1 MCELTGSFSLAPEVS
16 RKRIGLFFFFFS
28 GYLGVVDKEDRAFCS
43 LWLLL
48 ELSGKWG
55 SLNLDREKVSPQW
68 QITCLDRRV
77 EFSFY
82 CWWSGPFRSPPNYLL
97 FVLGET
103 VMTAEPVC
111 VAVSLTSPCFWLG
124 ASNMLLFSNKWGA
137 GIAHGGHAVYS
148 CQDNSQAAAR
158 LEFDL
163 HTSARSAAGMVGR
176 KCLWL
181 RFTDSYGLFTG
192 VFCSEEW
199 CLKQK
204 HVMYSVWEEHP
215 DRHLKQAAAGRRTEK
230 EFVQERNRNYYLWE
244 SLLESFSGFQ
254 LSLLYFWV
262 NCELWQCRF

>member
-1 MCELTGSFSLAPEVS
+1 MTHRRNCSLSRPCTPSAPPCCSWAACVCCVCECLQPVCKCLCVWANWIIFSGSGGEQEEE
-16 RKRIGLFFFFFS
+16 RTFFFFFA
-28 GYLGVVDKEDRAFCS
+28 GYLGVVDRRRTYPSVLSDCCWSF
-43 LWLLL
+43 L
-48 ELSGKWG
+48 ESEGVWTWTGRKCHLCGKSHAW
-55 SLNLDREKVSPQW
+55 
-68 QITCLDRRV
+68 TRRV

-82 CWWSGPFRSPPNYLL
+82 CWWSGPFRSPQNYLL

-148 CQDNSQAAAR
+148 CQDNSQAAAG

-192 VFCSEEW
+192 FFFFCSEEW

-204 HVMYSVWEEHP
+204 HVMCSVWEEHP
-215 DRHLKQAAAGRRTEK
+215 DRHLK
-230 EFVQERNRNYYLWE
+230 
-244 SLLESFSGFQ
+244 
-254 LSLLYFWV
+254 
-262 NCELWQCRF
+262 